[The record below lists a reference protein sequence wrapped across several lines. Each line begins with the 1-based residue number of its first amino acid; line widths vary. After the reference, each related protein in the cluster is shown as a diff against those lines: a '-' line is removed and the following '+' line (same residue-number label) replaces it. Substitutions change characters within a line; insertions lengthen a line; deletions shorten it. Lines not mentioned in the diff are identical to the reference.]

1 MENQVKLKAMLT
13 TLMHRNLMAYGVE
26 EELDGVGEYDR
37 EEGVVL

>member
-1 MENQVKLKAMLT
+1 MKAMCMRT
-13 TLMHRNLMAYGVE
+13 MHRNLMAYSVE